1 MKVGQLY
8 ETNQVDAAT
17 RLGTRN
23 GRDLPVGRNGGQR
36 EAGTVDSD
44 RVKLS
49 DAARKAAAADDSF
62 DAARVSA
69 LQKAIAEGR
78 YPVDAGKI
86 ADAMISQAAEL
97 LQTLSSPKADK
108 PEGQD

>member
-17 RLGTRN
+17 RLGTRT
-23 GRDLPVGRNGGQR
+23 GRDLPVGKNAGGR
-36 EAGTVDSD
+36 ETSTVDTD

-49 DAARKAAAADDSF
+49 DVARQAGGLDDSF
-62 DAARVSA
+62 DAVRVSA

-78 YPVDAGKI
+78 YPVDASKI

-97 LQTLSSPKADK
+97 LHTLVAPDADK
-108 PEGQD
+108 KD

>member
-8 ETNQVDAAT
+8 EANTIDAVNRAGART
-17 RLGTRN
+17 
-23 GRDLPVGRNGGQR
+23 GRDLPVGRNR
-36 EAGTVDSD
+36 ADRDPGTVDTD

-49 DAARKAAAADDSF
+49 DAALRASGADDSF

-78 YPVDAGKI
+78 YPVDAAKI

-97 LQTLSSPKADK
+97 LQTLASPDAGSD
-108 PEGQD
+108 EH